1 MLHDFKPADDGLDK
15 AQRKAEI
22 DRLREK
28 LAAQQQS
35 VMAAKLPVV
44 VLVEGWDCA
53 GKGHLINELISEMD
67 PRFYRVAVYKRVP
80 ENEERYP
87 FLRKFFEPLPEN
99 GKFLFMDTGW
109 MEDCVYKYLRR
120 EITAEEYER
129 RVDACNIFERQ
140 LRDNGYIVVKLFL
153 HISREEQ
160 LSRIAELR
168 ENIDTE
174 WRVTGDDLWQHKEYK
189 AFRRAYGEFMEKTSV
204 CGEWHVLDAGN
215 RKKRL
220 LAGFR
225 AITEAID
232 NGLENGRCIG
242 KAGKND
248 FPLLGTPSLRDA
260 DLTKSVAPEEYKAEL
275 KRLQEKLAALHN
287 KIYRKRIPVVICY
300 EGWDAAGKG
309 GNIRRLAYPLDPRGF
324 DVIPIASPTP
334 GELAR
339 HYLWRFWTR
348 LPRSGHVTIFDRS
361 WYGRVM
367 VERIEGWD
375 AAGKGGN
382 IRRLAYPLDPRGFDV
397 IPIASPTPGELARHY
412 LWRFWTRLPRS
423 GHVTIFDR
431 SWYGRVMVERIEGYC
446 GEDDWKRAYGEINEF
461 EKELADYGTIVL
473 KFWIHIDPETQLE
486 RFELRQNTPEKQ
498 WKITDEDWRNREK
511 WPLYE
516 TAVEE
521 MLQKTSTAYA
531 PWHIIESVDK
541 KYARIRVLQIVTDAL
556 EQAVNEHITRG
567 VKKECAKP
575 KKDRS

>member
-1 MLHDFKPADDGLDK
+1 MLHDFKPSDDGLDK
-15 AQRKAEI
+15 ARRKAEI
-22 DRLREK
+22 NRLREK

-35 VMAAKLPVV
+35 VMAAKLPVI

-174 WRVTGDDLWQHKEYK
+174 WRVTG
-189 AFRRAYGEFMEKTSV
+189 MEKTSV

-220 LAGFR
+220 LAGFQ
-225 AITEAID
+225 AITQAID
-232 NGLENGRCIG
+232 SALQNGRYVG
-242 KAGKND
+242 RAGKND

-260 DLTKSVAPEEYKAEL
+260 DLTRSITPEEYKEEL

-309 GNIRRLAYPLDPRGF
+309 GNIRRLAYPLDP
-324 DVIPIASPTP
+324 
-334 GELAR
+334 
-339 HYLWRFWTR
+339 
-348 LPRSGHVTIFDRS
+348 
-361 WYGRVM
+361 
-367 VERIEGWD
+367 
-375 AAGKGGN
+375 
-382 IRRLAYPLDPRGFDV
+382 
-397 IPIASPTPGELARHY
+397 RHY

-461 EKELADYGTIVL
+461 EKALVDYGTIVL

-498 WKITDEDWRNREK
+498 WKITDEDWRNRDK

-541 KYARIRVLQIVTDAL
+541 KYARIRVLQIVTDTL

-567 VKKECAKP
+567 VKKECARP
-575 KKDRS
+575 KKNRD